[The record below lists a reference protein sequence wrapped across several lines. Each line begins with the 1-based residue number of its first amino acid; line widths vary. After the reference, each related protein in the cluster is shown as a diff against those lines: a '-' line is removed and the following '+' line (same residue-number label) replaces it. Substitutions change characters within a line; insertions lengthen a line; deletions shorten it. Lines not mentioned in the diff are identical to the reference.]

1 MAGFYAP
8 MKNSN
13 GEKMPKKALITILGT
28 SGDLTKNKADYKIN
42 GKNTKFYNTLAL
54 LIQEYSS
61 EYEIIV
67 FYTDTA
73 KKKNAEILNHHKQND
88 PQFSSFDIDGLFK
101 KGVYIKDENDF
112 SQIFSQINQTIS
124 NEAYNKIIIDI
135 THGFRHLPVLAT
147 IDMVIQNFS
156 NPNKIEKILFA
167 KEVEKL
173 TQYEIIDLKEY
184 LDLANISFIMTSFN
198 DNYTIT
204 NHINAGKKYENLLR
218 ALKTFSNNIM
228 ALNINSLLPD
238 STQNLINELQKLTDI
253 NDIAIKSQADKL
265 QAYLKKLLNVYND
278 KEMFETYYF
287 LAKDLIGKNYM
298 LLGLILLY
306 EGVRDYVVYKMFEAK
321 NDLMSKV
328 KKYYKLDYDGRNRPY
343 DEYAIREFCMGL
355 RFKEK
360 NKEYKNILNKNQN
373 FSKNQYKELYTAFYE
388 IEKINQIKKFFK
400 NIDEIRNSLSHAK
413 SDESIINS
421 QDKIKGFLN
430 DFKQLILNQN

>member
-8 MKNSN
+8 MKKSN

-54 LIQEYSS
+54 LIQEYSP

-204 NHINAGKKYENLLR
+204 NHINAGKKYESLLR

-265 QAYLKKLLNVYND
+265 QAYLKKLLNVYKN

-328 KKYYKLDYDGRNRPY
+328 EEYYELDYYDRNRPY

-360 NKEYKNILNKNQN
+360 NKEYKNILHKNQN
-373 FSKNQYKELYTAFYE
+373 FLKNQYKELYTAFYE
-388 IEKINQIKKFFK
+388 IEKIKKIIEFFK
-400 NIDEIRNSLSHAK
+400 KIDEIRNSLSHAN

>member
-54 LIQEYSS
+54 LIQEYSP

-265 QAYLKKLLNVYND
+265 QAYLKELLNFYEN

-306 EGVRDYVVYKMFEAK
+306 EGVRDYVVYKMFKAK

-328 KKYYKLDYDGRNRPY
+328 EEYYELDYYDRNRPY

-360 NKEYKNILNKNQN
+360 NKEYKNILHKNQN
-373 FSKNQYKELYTAFYE
+373 FLKNQYKELYTAFYE
-388 IEKINQIKKFFK
+388 IEKIKKIIEFFK
-400 NIDEIRNSLSHAK
+400 KIDEIRNSLSHAN

-421 QDKIKGFLN
+421 QDKIKGFLS

>member
-8 MKNSN
+8 MKKSN

-54 LIQEYSS
+54 LIQEYSP

-67 FYTDTA
+67 FYTYTA
-73 KKKNAEILNHHKQND
+73 KKTNAEILNHHKQND
-88 PQFSSFDIDGLFK
+88 PQFSLFDIDGLFK

-173 TQYEIIDLKEY
+173 TKYEILDLKEY

-265 QAYLKKLLNVYND
+265 QV
-278 KEMFETYYF
+278 
-287 LAKDLIGKNYM
+287 
-298 LLGLILLY
+298 
-306 EGVRDYVVYKMFEAK
+306 
-321 NDLMSKV
+321 
-328 KKYYKLDYDGRNRPY
+328 
-343 DEYAIREFCMGL
+343 
-355 RFKEK
+355 
-360 NKEYKNILNKNQN
+360 
-373 FSKNQYKELYTAFYE
+373 
-388 IEKINQIKKFFK
+388 
-400 NIDEIRNSLSHAK
+400 
-413 SDESIINS
+413 
-421 QDKIKGFLN
+421 
-430 DFKQLILNQN
+430 

>member
-8 MKNSN
+8 MKKSN

-28 SGDLTKNKADYKIN
+28 SGDLTKNKADYQIN

-54 LIQEYSS
+54 LIQEYSP

-67 FYTDTA
+67 FYTDIA

-173 TQYEIIDLKEY
+173 TKYEIIDLKEY

-204 NHINAGKKYENLLR
+204 NHINAGKKYESLLR

-265 QAYLKKLLNVYND
+265 QAYLKELLNVYKNN
-278 KEMFETYYF
+278 EMFETYYF

-328 KKYYKLDYDGRNRPY
+328 EEYYELDYNNRNRPY

-360 NKEYKNILNKNQN
+360 NKEYKNILNKNQK
-373 FSKNQYKELYTAFYE
+373 FLKNQYKELYTAFYE

-400 NIDEIRNSLSHAK
+400 NIDEIRNSLSHAN

>member
-8 MKNSN
+8 MKKSN

-54 LIQEYSS
+54 LIQEYSP

-112 SQIFSQINQTIS
+112 SQIFSQINQTIT
-124 NEAYNKIIIDI
+124 NKDYNKIIIDI

-173 TQYEIIDLKEY
+173 TKYEVIDLKEY

-204 NHINAGKKYENLLR
+204 NHINAGKKYESLLR
-218 ALKTFSNNIM
+218 ALRTFSNNIM

-265 QAYLKKLLNVYND
+265 QVYLKELLNVYEN

-328 KKYYKLDYDGRNRPY
+328 EEYYELDYNNRKRPY

-355 RFKEK
+355 RFKE

-373 FSKNQYKELYTAFYE
+373 FLKNQYQELSTAFYK
-388 IEKINQIKKFFK
+388 IENINQIKKFFQ
-400 NIDEIRNSLSHAK
+400 NIDRVRNSLSHAN

-430 DFKQLILNQN
+430 DFKTLILNQN

>member
-8 MKNSN
+8 MKKSN

-54 LIQEYSS
+54 LIQEYSP

-287 LAKDLIGKNYM
+287 LANDLIGKNYM

-328 KKYYKLDYDGRNRPY
+328 EEYYELDYDDRNRPY

-373 FSKNQYKELYTAFYE
+373 FLKNQYKELYTAFYE
-388 IEKINQIKKFFK
+388 IEKIKKIIEFFK
-400 NIDEIRNSLSHAK
+400 KIDEIRNSLSHAN

>member
-8 MKNSN
+8 MKKSN

-54 LIQEYSS
+54 LIQEYSP

-112 SQIFSQINQTIS
+112 SQIFSQINQTIT
-124 NEAYNKIIIDI
+124 NKDYNKIIIDI

-204 NHINAGKKYENLLR
+204 NHINAGKKYESLLR
-218 ALKTFSNNIM
+218 ALRTFSNNIM

-265 QAYLKKLLNVYND
+265 QVYLKELLNVYEN

-328 KKYYKLDYDGRNRPY
+328 EEYYELDYNNRKRPY

-355 RFKEK
+355 RFKE

-373 FSKNQYKELYTAFYE
+373 FLKNQYQELSTAFYK
-388 IEKINQIKKFFK
+388 IENINQIKKFFQ
-400 NIDEIRNSLSHAK
+400 NIDRVRNSLSHAN

-430 DFKQLILNQN
+430 DFKTLILNQN

>member
-54 LIQEYSS
+54 LIQEYSP

-173 TQYEIIDLKEY
+173 TQYEIINLKEY

-265 QAYLKKLLNVYND
+265 QAYLKKLLNVYKN

-328 KKYYKLDYDGRNRPY
+328 EEYYELDYYDRNRPY

-373 FSKNQYKELYTAFYE
+373 FLKNQYKELYTAFYE

-400 NIDEIRNSLSHAK
+400 NIDEIRNSLSHAN

>member
-1 MAGFYAP
+1 MARFYAP
-8 MKNSN
+8 MKKSN

-54 LIQEYSS
+54 LIQEYSP

-73 KKKNAEILNHHKQND
+73 KKKNTEILNHHKQND

-173 TQYEIIDLKEY
+173 TKYEIIDLKEY

-238 STQNLINELQKLTDI
+238 STKNLINELQKLTDI

-287 LAKDLIGKNYM
+287 LANDLIGKNYM

-328 KKYYKLDYDGRNRPY
+328 EEYYELDYNNRKRPY

-360 NKEYKNILNKNQN
+360 NKEYKNILNKNPN
-373 FSKNQYKELYTAFYE
+373 FLKNQYKELYTAFDK
-388 IEKINQIKKFFK
+388 IEKIKKIIEFFK
-400 NIDEIRNSLSHAK
+400 KIDEIRNSLSHAN

-421 QDKIKGFLN
+421 QAKIKGFLN

>member
-8 MKNSN
+8 MKKSN

-54 LIQEYSS
+54 LIQEYSP

-173 TQYEIIDLKEY
+173 TKYEVIDLKEY

-265 QAYLKKLLNVYND
+265 QAYLKELLNVYKNN
-278 KEMFETYYF
+278 EMFETYYF

-306 EGVRDYVVYKMFEAK
+306 EGVRDYVVYKMFKAK

-328 KKYYKLDYDGRNRPY
+328 EEYYELDYNNRNRPY

-360 NKEYKNILNKNQN
+360 NKEYKHILNKNQN
-373 FSKNQYKELYTAFYE
+373 FLKNQYKELYAAFYE
-388 IEKINQIKKFFK
+388 IEKIKKIIDFFR
-400 NIDEIRNSLSHAK
+400 NIDEVRNSLSHAN

>member
-8 MKNSN
+8 MKKSN

-54 LIQEYSS
+54 LIQEYSP

-73 KKKNAEILNHHKQND
+73 KKTNAEILNHHKQND

-173 TQYEIIDLKEY
+173 TNYEIIDLKEY

-265 QAYLKKLLNVYND
+265 QAYLKKLLNVYEN

-328 KKYYKLDYDGRNRPY
+328 EEYYELDYYGRKRPY
-343 DEYAIREFCMGL
+343 DEYAIREFCIGL
-355 RFKEK
+355 MFKEK
-360 NKEYKNILNKNQN
+360 NKEYKNILHKNQN
-373 FSKNQYKELYTAFYE
+373 FLKNQYKELYTAFYE
-388 IEKINQIKKFFK
+388 IEKIKKIIEFFR
-400 NIDEIRNSLSHAK
+400 NIDEIRNSLSHAN

-421 QDKIKGFLN
+421 QDKIKGFLS

>member
-1 MAGFYAP
+1 
-8 MKNSN
+8 
-13 GEKMPKKALITILGT
+13 MPKKALITILGT

-54 LIQEYSS
+54 LIQEYSP

-173 TQYEIIDLKEY
+173 TKYEVIDLKEY

-204 NHINAGKKYENLLR
+204 NHINAGKKYESLLR
-218 ALKTFSNNIM
+218 ALRTFSNNIM

-265 QAYLKKLLNVYND
+265 QVYLKELLNVYEN

-328 KKYYKLDYDGRNRPY
+328 EEYYELDYNNRKRPY

-355 RFKEK
+355 RFKE

-373 FSKNQYKELYTAFYE
+373 FLKNQYQELSTAFYK
-388 IEKINQIKKFFK
+388 IENINQIKKFFQ
-400 NIDEIRNSLSHAK
+400 NIDRVRNSLSHAN

>member
-1 MAGFYAP
+1 
-8 MKNSN
+8 
-13 GEKMPKKALITILGT
+13 MPKKALITILGT

-73 KKKNAEILNHHKQND
+73 KKTNAEILNNHKQND

-173 TQYEIIDLKEY
+173 TKYEILDLKEY

-218 ALKTFSNNIM
+218 TLKTFSNNIM

-238 STQNLINELQKLTDI
+238 STKNLINELQKLTDI

-265 QAYLKKLLNVYND
+265 QVYLKELLNVYEN

-328 KKYYKLDYDGRNRPY
+328 EEYYELDYYDRNRPY

-360 NKEYKNILNKNQN
+360 NKEYKNILNKNPN
-373 FSKNQYKELYTAFYE
+373 FLKNQYKELYTAFYE

-400 NIDEIRNSLSHAK
+400 NIDEIRNSLSHAN

-421 QDKIKGFLN
+421 QDKIKGFLK

>member
-8 MKNSN
+8 MKKSN

-54 LIQEYSS
+54 LIQEYSP

-173 TQYEIIDLKEY
+173 TKYEVIDLKEY

-204 NHINAGKKYENLLR
+204 NHINAGKKYESLLR
-218 ALKTFSNNIM
+218 ALRTFSNNIM

-265 QAYLKKLLNVYND
+265 QVYLKELLNVYEN

-328 KKYYKLDYDGRNRPY
+328 EEYYELDYNNRKRPY

-355 RFKEK
+355 RFKE

-373 FSKNQYKELYTAFYE
+373 FLKNQYQELSTAFYK
-388 IEKINQIKKFFK
+388 IENINQIKKFFQ
-400 NIDEIRNSLSHAK
+400 NIDRVRNSLSHAN

>member
-1 MAGFYAP
+1 
-8 MKNSN
+8 
-13 GEKMPKKALITILGT
+13 MPKKALITILGT

-54 LIQEYSS
+54 LIQEYSP

-112 SQIFSQINQTIS
+112 SQIFSQINQTIT
-124 NEAYNKIIIDI
+124 NKDYNKIIIDI

-173 TQYEIIDLKEY
+173 TKYEVIDLKEY

-204 NHINAGKKYENLLR
+204 NHINAGKKYESLLR
-218 ALKTFSNNIM
+218 ALRTFSNNIM

-265 QAYLKKLLNVYND
+265 QVYLKELLNVYEN

-328 KKYYKLDYDGRNRPY
+328 EEYYELDYNNRKRPY

-355 RFKEK
+355 RFKE

-373 FSKNQYKELYTAFYE
+373 FLKNQYQELSTAFYK
-388 IEKINQIKKFFK
+388 IENINQIKKFFQ
-400 NIDEIRNSLSHAK
+400 NIDRVRNSLSHAN

-430 DFKQLILNQN
+430 DFKTLILNQN

>member
-1 MAGFYAP
+1 
-8 MKNSN
+8 
-13 GEKMPKKALITILGT
+13 MPKKALITILGT

-54 LIQEYSS
+54 LIQEYSP

-238 STQNLINELQKLTDI
+238 STKNLINELQKLTDI

-265 QAYLKKLLNVYND
+265 QVYLKELLNVYEN

-328 KKYYKLDYDGRNRPY
+328 EEYYELDYYDRNRPY

-360 NKEYKNILNKNQN
+360 NKEYKNILHKNQN
-373 FSKNQYKELYTAFYE
+373 FLKNQYKELYTAFYE
-388 IEKINQIKKFFK
+388 IEKIKKIIEFFK
-400 NIDEIRNSLSHAK
+400 KIDEIRNSLSHAN

-421 QDKIKGFLN
+421 QDKIKGFLS

>member
-1 MAGFYAP
+1 
-8 MKNSN
+8 
-13 GEKMPKKALITILGT
+13 MPKKALITILGT

-54 LIQEYSS
+54 LIQEYSP

-265 QAYLKKLLNVYND
+265 QAYLKELLNFYEN

-306 EGVRDYVVYKMFEAK
+306 EGVRDYVVYKMFKAK

-328 KKYYKLDYDGRNRPY
+328 EEYYELDYYDRNRPY

-360 NKEYKNILNKNQN
+360 NKEYKNILHKNQN
-373 FSKNQYKELYTAFYE
+373 FLKNQYKELYTAFYE
-388 IEKINQIKKFFK
+388 IEKIKKIIEFFK
-400 NIDEIRNSLSHAK
+400 KIDEIRNSLSHAN

-421 QDKIKGFLN
+421 QDKIKGFLS

>member
-8 MKNSN
+8 MKKSN

-54 LIQEYSS
+54 LIQEYSP

-73 KKKNAEILNHHKQND
+73 KKKNTEILNHHKQND

-112 SQIFSQINQTIS
+112 SQIFSQINQTIT
-124 NEAYNKIIIDI
+124 NKDYNKIIIDI

-173 TQYEIIDLKEY
+173 TKYEVIDLKEY

-204 NHINAGKKYENLLR
+204 NHINAGKKYESLLR
-218 ALKTFSNNIM
+218 ALRTFSNNIM

-265 QAYLKKLLNVYND
+265 QVYLKELLNVYEN

-328 KKYYKLDYDGRNRPY
+328 EEYYELDYYGRNRPY

-355 RFKEK
+355 RFKE

-373 FSKNQYKELYTAFYE
+373 FLKNQYQELSTAFYK
-388 IEKINQIKKFFK
+388 IENINQIKKFFQ
-400 NIDEIRNSLSHAK
+400 NIDRVRNSLSHAN

>member
-8 MKNSN
+8 MKKSN

-54 LIQEYSS
+54 LIQEYSP

-73 KKKNAEILNHHKQND
+73 KKKNTEILNHHKQND

-112 SQIFSQINQTIS
+112 SQIFSQINQTIT
-124 NEAYNKIIIDI
+124 NKDYNKIIIDI

-173 TQYEIIDLKEY
+173 TKYEVIDLKEY

-204 NHINAGKKYENLLR
+204 NHINAGKKYESLLR
-218 ALKTFSNNIM
+218 ALRTFSNNIM

-265 QAYLKKLLNVYND
+265 QVYLKELLNVYEN
-278 KEMFETYYF
+278 KEMFKTYYF

-328 KKYYKLDYDGRNRPY
+328 EEYYELDYNNRKRPY

-360 NKEYKNILNKNQN
+360 NKEYKNILNKNPN
-373 FSKNQYKELYTAFYE
+373 FLKNQYKELYTAFDK
-388 IEKINQIKKFFK
+388 IEKIKKIIDFFR
-400 NIDEIRNSLSHAK
+400 NIDEVRNSLSHAN

-421 QDKIKGFLN
+421 QAKIKGFLN

>member
-1 MAGFYAP
+1 
-8 MKNSN
+8 
-13 GEKMPKKALITILGT
+13 MPKKALITILGT

-54 LIQEYSS
+54 LIQEYSP

-73 KKKNAEILNHHKQND
+73 KKKNTEILNHHKQND

-238 STQNLINELQKLTDI
+238 STKNLINELQKLTDI

-265 QAYLKKLLNVYND
+265 QVYLKELLNVYEN

-328 KKYYKLDYDGRNRPY
+328 EEYYELDYYDRNRPY

-373 FSKNQYKELYTAFYE
+373 FLKNQYKELYTAFYE

-400 NIDEIRNSLSHAK
+400 NIDEIRNSLSHAN

-421 QDKIKGFLN
+421 QDKIKGFLK

>member
-1 MAGFYAP
+1 
-8 MKNSN
+8 
-13 GEKMPKKALITILGT
+13 MPKKALITILGT

-54 LIQEYSS
+54 LIQEYSP

-73 KKKNAEILNHHKQND
+73 KKKNTEILNHHKQND

-112 SQIFSQINQTIS
+112 SQIFSQINQTIT
-124 NEAYNKIIIDI
+124 NKDYNKIIIDI

-173 TQYEIIDLKEY
+173 TKYEVIDLKEY

-204 NHINAGKKYENLLR
+204 NHINAGKKYESLLR
-218 ALKTFSNNIM
+218 ALRTFSNNIM

-265 QAYLKKLLNVYND
+265 QVYLKELLNVYEN

-328 KKYYKLDYDGRNRPY
+328 EEYYELDYYGRNRPY

-355 RFKEK
+355 RFKE

-373 FSKNQYKELYTAFYE
+373 FLKNQYQELSTAFYK
-388 IEKINQIKKFFK
+388 IENINQIKKFFQ
-400 NIDEIRNSLSHAK
+400 NIDRVRNSLSHAN

>member
-1 MAGFYAP
+1 
-8 MKNSN
+8 
-13 GEKMPKKALITILGT
+13 MPKKALITILGT

-54 LIQEYSS
+54 LIQEYSP

-287 LAKDLIGKNYM
+287 LANDLIGKNYM

-306 EGVRDYVVYKMFEAK
+306 EGVRDYVVYKMFKAK

-328 KKYYKLDYDGRNRPY
+328 EEYYELDYYDRNRPY

-373 FSKNQYKELYTAFYE
+373 FLKNQYKELYTAFYE
-388 IEKINQIKKFFK
+388 IEKIKKIIDFFR
-400 NIDEIRNSLSHAK
+400 NIDEVRNSLSHAN

>member
-8 MKNSN
+8 MKKSN

-54 LIQEYSS
+54 LIQEYSP

-73 KKKNAEILNHHKQND
+73 KKKNTEILNHHKQND

-112 SQIFSQINQTIS
+112 SQIFSQINQTIT
-124 NEAYNKIIIDI
+124 NKDYNKIIIDI

-173 TQYEIIDLKEY
+173 TKYEVIDLKEY

-204 NHINAGKKYENLLR
+204 NHINAGKKYESLLR
-218 ALKTFSNNIM
+218 ALRTFSNNIM

-265 QAYLKKLLNVYND
+265 QVYLKELLNVYEN

-328 KKYYKLDYDGRNRPY
+328 EEYYELDYYGRKRPY

-355 RFKEK
+355 RFKE

-373 FSKNQYKELYTAFYE
+373 FLKNQYQELSTAFYK
-388 IEKINQIKKFFK
+388 IENINQIKKFFQ
-400 NIDEIRNSLSHAK
+400 NIDRVRNSLSHAN

-421 QDKIKGFLN
+421 QDKIKGFLS
-430 DFKQLILNQN
+430 DFKTLILNQN